1 MKRTERITRVIQRQG
16 VESVV
21 IPPAFHLEATAV
33 VVRREGERLVLI
45 PLAGPGTSR
54 QGHAPKP
61 RPNLTTVEET
71 REASTPTPTFEVIGG
86 PYPRF
91 GSWSGRL
98 QRLWAWA
105 TPSAVHARVR
115 DRAWHEGFEAG
126 RCARAEPAVEPHAV
140 VEPAVVEPAVVEPA
154 VEPHAVV
161 EPAVVEP
168 AVVEPAV
175 EPPPA
180 PDEPEGIA
188 EPFPWLERFKA
199 RLATGEPMPS
209 PDRPEGERL
218 ALELLELRKGD

>member
-126 RCARAEPAVEPHAV
+126 RCARGAPTAVPPAA
-140 VEPAVVEPAVVEPA
+140 VEPA
-154 VEPHAVV
+154 VEPS
-161 EPAVVEP
+161 
-168 AVVEPAV
+168 
-175 EPPPA
+175 PA
-180 PDEPEGIA
+180 PEEPEGIA

>member
-126 RCARAEPAVEPHAV
+126 RCVRAEPTAEP
-140 VEPAVVEPAVVEPA
+140 PAAVEPA
-154 VEPHAVV
+154 VEPS
-161 EPAVVEP
+161 
-168 AVVEPAV
+168 
-175 EPPPA
+175 PA

>member
-54 QGHAPKP
+54 KGQAPKP
-61 RPNLTTVEET
+61 RPNLTTVEQT
-71 REASTPTPTFEVIGG
+71 QEAVGTTPTFEVIGG

-105 TPSAVHARVR
+105 TPSAAHARVR

-126 RCARAEPAVEPHAV
+126 RCARPQPVSASPVLVKSAVKSF
-140 VEPAVVEPAVVEPA
+140 
-154 VEPHAVV
+154 
-161 EPAVVEP
+161 
-168 AVVEPAV
+168 
-175 EPPPA
+175 PA
-180 PDEPEGIA
+180 PGAPEALA

>member
-1 MKRTERITRVIQRQG
+1 VIQRQG

-71 REASTPTPTFEVIGG
+71 REAKASTPTFEVIGG

-105 TPSAVHARVR
+105 TPSAVHERVR

-126 RCARAEPAVEPHAV
+126 RCARAEPTGRPHAV
-140 VEPAVVEPAVVEPA
+140 VEPAVVEPAVEPS
-154 VEPHAVV
+154 
-161 EPAVVEP
+161 
-168 AVVEPAV
+168 
-175 EPPPA
+175 PA

-218 ALELLELRKGD
+218 ALELLDLRKGD

>member
-71 REASTPTPTFEVIGG
+71 RETTASTPTFEVIGG

-115 DRAWHEGFEAG
+115 DRDRAWHEGFEAG
-126 RCARAEPAVEPHAV
+126 RCARGAQAAEPHAV
-140 VEPAVVEPAVVEPA
+140 VEPAVAPS
-154 VEPHAVV
+154 
-161 EPAVVEP
+161 
-168 AVVEPAV
+168 
-175 EPPPA
+175 PA
-180 PDEPEGIA
+180 PHEPEGIA

-199 RLATGEPMPS
+199 CLATGEPMPS
-209 PDRPEGERL
+209 PDRPEGQRL
-218 ALELLELRKGD
+218 ALELLRLPKGE

>member
-21 IPPAFHLEATAV
+21 IPPAFHLEATSV

-71 REASTPTPTFEVIGG
+71 RETTASTPTFEVIGG

-91 GSWSGRL
+91 RSWSGRL

-126 RCARAEPAVEPHAV
+126 RCAR
-140 VEPAVVEPAVVEPA
+140 VEPAAEPLAAVEPA
-154 VEPHAVV
+154 VEPF
-161 EPAVVEP
+161 
-168 AVVEPAV
+168 
-175 EPPPA
+175 PA
-180 PDEPEGIA
+180 PDEPECFA
-188 EPFPWLERFKA
+188 EPVPWLERFKA

-218 ALELLELRKGD
+218 ALELLELRKGE

>member
-98 QRLWAWA
+98 QCLWAWA

-126 RCARAEPAVEPHAV
+126 RCARAGPAGQPHAV
-140 VEPAVVEPAVVEPA
+140 VETAI
-154 VEPHAVV
+154 
-161 EPAVVEP
+161 
-168 AVVEPAV
+168 VEPAV
-175 EPPPA
+175 EPPRA
-180 PDEPEGIA
+180 PDEPEGFA

>member
-54 QGHAPKP
+54 QGQAPKP

-71 REASTPTPTFEVIGG
+71 REAVASTPTFEVIGG

-105 TPSAVHARVR
+105 TPSAAHARVR

-126 RCARAEPAVEPHAV
+126 RCARAEPVLASPVL
-140 VEPAVVEPAVVEPA
+140 VEPA
-154 VEPHAVV
+154 VESS
-161 EPAVVEP
+161 PATEG
-168 AVVEPAV
+168 
-175 EPPPA
+175 
-180 PDEPEGIA
+180 PEGFL

>member
-45 PLAGPGTSR
+45 PLAGPGASR

-105 TPSAVHARVR
+105 APSAAHARVR

-126 RCARAEPAVEPHAV
+126 RCAQAEPAVDPS
-140 VEPAVVEPAVVEPA
+140 
-154 VEPHAVV
+154 
-161 EPAVVEP
+161 
-168 AVVEPAV
+168 
-175 EPPPA
+175 PA
-180 PDEPEGIA
+180 PGGPEGFA

>member
-71 REASTPTPTFEVIGG
+71 LEATAATPSFEVIGG

-105 TPSAVHARVR
+105 TPSAVHARAR

-126 RCARAEPAVEPHAV
+126 RCARAELPELPVLVESAVESSL
-140 VEPAVVEPAVVEPA
+140 
-154 VEPHAVV
+154 
-161 EPAVVEP
+161 
-168 AVVEPAV
+168 
-175 EPPPA
+175 A
-180 PDEPEGIA
+180 PGAPKALA

-218 ALELLELRKGD
+218 ALELLGLPKGD

>member
-71 REASTPTPTFEVIGG
+71 RETTASTPTFEVIGG

-126 RCARAEPAVEPHAV
+126 RCARAEPAV
-140 VEPAVVEPAVVEPA
+140 VEPA
-154 VEPHAVV
+154 VEPSQ
-161 EPAVVEP
+161 
-168 AVVEPAV
+168 
-175 EPPPA
+175 A
-180 PDEPEGIA
+180 PDEPEGFA

-218 ALELLELRKGD
+218 ALELLELRKGE

>member
-71 REASTPTPTFEVIGG
+71 RETTASTPTFEVIGG

-126 RCARAEPAVEPHAV
+126 RCARGAPTAEP
-140 VEPAVVEPAVVEPA
+140 PAEVEPA
-154 VEPHAVV
+154 VEPS
-161 EPAVVEP
+161 
-168 AVVEPAV
+168 
-175 EPPPA
+175 PA

>member
-126 RCARAEPAVEPHAV
+126 RCVRAEPTAEP
-140 VEPAVVEPAVVEPA
+140 PAAVEPA
-154 VEPHAVV
+154 VEPS
-161 EPAVVEP
+161 
-168 AVVEPAV
+168 
-175 EPPPA
+175 PA

-218 ALELLELRKGD
+218 ALELLALRKGD

>member
-71 REASTPTPTFEVIGG
+71 LEATAPTPSFEVIGG

-105 TPSAVHARVR
+105 TPSAVHARAR
-115 DRAWHEGFEAG
+115 DRAWHEGFETG
-126 RCARAEPAVEPHAV
+126 RCARAELPELPVLVESAVESSL
-140 VEPAVVEPAVVEPA
+140 
-154 VEPHAVV
+154 
-161 EPAVVEP
+161 
-168 AVVEPAV
+168 
-175 EPPPA
+175 A
-180 PDEPEGIA
+180 PGAPKALA

-218 ALELLELRKGD
+218 ALELLGLPKGD

>member
-71 REASTPTPTFEVIGG
+71 RETMASTPTFEVIGG

-126 RCARAEPAVEPHAV
+126 RCARGAPTAEP
-140 VEPAVVEPAVVEPA
+140 PAAVEPA
-154 VEPHAVV
+154 VEPS
-161 EPAVVEP
+161 
-168 AVVEPAV
+168 
-175 EPPPA
+175 PA

>member
-71 REASTPTPTFEVIGG
+71 LEATAPTPSFEVIGG

-105 TPSAVHARVR
+105 TPSAVHARAR

-126 RCARAEPAVEPHAV
+126 RCARAEPSELPVLVESAVESSL
-140 VEPAVVEPAVVEPA
+140 
-154 VEPHAVV
+154 
-161 EPAVVEP
+161 
-168 AVVEPAV
+168 
-175 EPPPA
+175 A
-180 PDEPEGIA
+180 PGAPKALA
-188 EPFPWLERFKA
+188 EPFAWLKRFKA

-218 ALELLELRKGD
+218 ALKLLGLPKGD

>member
-61 RPNLTTVEET
+61 RPNLTTVEDT
-71 REASTPTPTFEVIGG
+71 RETTASTPTFEVIGG

-126 RCARAEPAVEPHAV
+126 RCARGAPTAEP
-140 VEPAVVEPAVVEPA
+140 PAAVEPA
-154 VEPHAVV
+154 VEPS
-161 EPAVVEP
+161 
-168 AVVEPAV
+168 
-175 EPPPA
+175 PA

>member
-71 REASTPTPTFEVIGG
+71 REASTPTSTFEVIGG

-126 RCARAEPAVEPHAV
+126 RCARGEPPAEP
-140 VEPAVVEPAVVEPA
+140 PAAVEPA
-154 VEPHAVV
+154 VEPS
-161 EPAVVEP
+161 
-168 AVVEPAV
+168 
-175 EPPPA
+175 PA
-180 PDEPEGIA
+180 PDEPEGFA

>member
-126 RCARAEPAVEPHAV
+126 RCARGAPTAEP
-140 VEPAVVEPAVVEPA
+140 PAAVEPA
-154 VEPHAVV
+154 VEPS
-161 EPAVVEP
+161 
-168 AVVEPAV
+168 
-175 EPPPA
+175 PA

>member
-105 TPSAVHARVR
+105 TPSAVHERVR
-115 DRAWHEGFEAG
+115 DRAWNEGFEAG
-126 RCARAEPAVEPHAV
+126 RCARGVPTAEP
-140 VEPAVVEPAVVEPA
+140 PAT
-154 VEPHAVV
+154 
-161 EPAVVEP
+161 
-168 AVVEPAV
+168 VEPAV
-175 EPPPA
+175 EPPRA
-180 PDEPEGIA
+180 LDEPEGFA

>member
-105 TPSAVHARVR
+105 TPSAVPARVR
-115 DRAWHEGFEAG
+115 DRAGHEGFEAG
-126 RCARAEPAVEPHAV
+126 RCARGAPTAEPPSA
-140 VEPAVVEPAVVEPA
+140 VEPAVAPS
-154 VEPHAVV
+154 
-161 EPAVVEP
+161 
-168 AVVEPAV
+168 
-175 EPPPA
+175 PA
-180 PDEPEGIA
+180 PDEPEAIA

>member
-105 TPSAVHARVR
+105 APSAAHARVR

-126 RCARAEPAVEPHAV
+126 RCAQAEPAVEPHALVEPAV

-154 VEPHAVV
+154 VDPS
-161 EPAVVEP
+161 
-168 AVVEPAV
+168 
-175 EPPPA
+175 PA

-188 EPFPWLERFKA
+188 ESFPWLERFKA

>member
-71 REASTPTPTFEVIGG
+71 REASTPTSTFEVIGG

-126 RCARAEPAVEPHAV
+126 RCARGEPPAEP
-140 VEPAVVEPAVVEPA
+140 PAAVEPA
-154 VEPHAVV
+154 VEPS
-161 EPAVVEP
+161 
-168 AVVEPAV
+168 
-175 EPPPA
+175 PA
-180 PDEPEGIA
+180 PDEPEGFA

-209 PDRPEGERL
+209 PDCPEGERL

>member
-61 RPNLTTVEET
+61 RPNLTTMEET
-71 REASTPTPTFEVIGG
+71 RETTASRPTFEVIGG

-91 GSWSGRL
+91 RSWSGRL

-126 RCARAEPAVEPHAV
+126 RCARAGPAGEPHAVTEPAVEPSTAT
-140 VEPAVVEPAVVEPA
+140 
-154 VEPHAVV
+154 
-161 EPAVVEP
+161 
-168 AVVEPAV
+168 
-175 EPPPA
+175 
-180 PDEPEGIA
+180 DEPQDFA
-188 EPFPWLERFKA
+188 TPFPWLERFKA
-199 RLATGEPMPS
+199 CLATGEPMPS
-209 PDRPEGERL
+209 PDRLEGERL
-218 ALELLELRKGD
+218 ALELLGLPKGE

>member
-21 IPPAFHLEATAV
+21 IPRAFHLEANAV

-45 PLAGPGTSR
+45 PLAGPGARR

-61 RPNLTTVEET
+61 RPNLTTVEE
-71 REASTPTPTFEVIGG
+71 RQVAKAPGPTFEVIGG

-98 QRLWAWA
+98 LRLWAWA
-105 TPSAVHARVR
+105 TPSAVHARLR
-115 DRAWHEGFEAG
+115 DRIWHEGFEAG
-126 RCARAEPAVEPHAV
+126 RCARVEPVSASPVLVESAVES
-140 VEPAVVEPAVVEPA
+140 
-154 VEPHAVV
+154 
-161 EPAVVEP
+161 
-168 AVVEPAV
+168 
-175 EPPPA
+175 PPA
-180 PDEPEGIA
+180 PGASEALA

-218 ALELLELRKGD
+218 AFELMGVPKGE

>member
-115 DRAWHEGFEAG
+115 DCAWHEGFEAG
-126 RCARAEPAVEPHAV
+126 RCARGAPTAEP
-140 VEPAVVEPAVVEPA
+140 PAAVEPA
-154 VEPHAVV
+154 VEPS
-161 EPAVVEP
+161 
-168 AVVEPAV
+168 
-175 EPPPA
+175 PA
-180 PDEPEGIA
+180 PEEPEGIA

-199 RLATGEPMPS
+199 RVATGEPMPS

-218 ALELLELRKGD
+218 ALELLELRRGD

>member
-71 REASTPTPTFEVIGG
+71 RETTASTPTFEVIGG

-126 RCARAEPAVEPHAV
+126 RCARGAPTAEP
-140 VEPAVVEPAVVEPA
+140 PAVVEPAVVEPA
-154 VEPHAVV
+154 VEQS
-161 EPAVVEP
+161 
-168 AVVEPAV
+168 
-175 EPPPA
+175 PA

>member
-71 REASTPTPTFEVIGG
+71 REAMASTPTFEVIGG

-126 RCARAEPAVEPHAV
+126 RCARAAPAAGPLAV
-140 VEPAVVEPAVVEPA
+140 VEPAVA
-154 VEPHAVV
+154 
-161 EPAVVEP
+161 
-168 AVVEPAV
+168 EPAV

-180 PDEPEGIA
+180 PGEPEGFA
-188 EPFPWLERFKA
+188 KPFPWLERFKA

-218 ALELLELRKGD
+218 ALELLELRRGD

>member
-71 REASTPTPTFEVIGG
+71 RETTASTPTFEVIGG

-91 GSWSGRL
+91 RSWSGRL

-126 RCARAEPAVEPHAV
+126 RCARAEPAGQPHAV
-140 VEPAVVEPAVVEPA
+140 VEPAVVEL
-154 VEPHAVV
+154 
-161 EPAVVEP
+161 
-168 AVVEPAV
+168 AV
-175 EPPPA
+175 EPPRA
-180 PDEPEGIA
+180 TDEPESFA

-209 PDRPEGERL
+209 PDRPEGECL
-218 ALELLELRKGD
+218 ALELLGLRKGD

>member
-21 IPPAFHLEATAV
+21 IPPAFHLEASAV

-54 QGHAPKP
+54 LGRAPKP
-61 RPNLTTVEET
+61 RPNLTTVQET
-71 REASTPTPTFEVIGG
+71 PEATASMPTFEVIGG

-105 TPSAVHARVR
+105 TPLAVHERVR
-115 DRAWHEGFEAG
+115 DRAWHEGFKAG
-126 RCARAEPAVEPHAV
+126 RCARAEPAAEPTS
-140 VEPAVVEPAVVEPA
+140 VVEPA
-154 VEPHAVV
+154 VEPTPASG
-161 EPAVVEP
+161 EPK
-168 AVVEPAV
+168 
-175 EPPPA
+175 
-180 PDEPEGIA
+180 GFA

-209 PDRPEGERL
+209 PDRSEGERL
-218 ALELLELRKGD
+218 ALELLGLPKGE

>member
-71 REASTPTPTFEVIGG
+71 RDTTASTPTFEVIGG

-105 TPSAVHARVR
+105 TPLAVHERVR
-115 DRAWHEGFEAG
+115 DRAWHEGFVAG
-126 RCARAEPAVEPHAV
+126 RCARAKPAAGP
-140 VEPAVVEPAVVEPA
+140 
-154 VEPHAVV
+154 
-161 EPAVVEP
+161 
-168 AVVEPAV
+168 
-175 EPPPA
+175 
-180 PDEPEGIA
+180 PEGRDA
-188 EPFPWLERFKA
+188 PFPWLERFKA
-199 RLATGEPMPS
+199 CLATGEPMPS

-218 ALELLELRKGD
+218 ALELLGLPRGE

>member
-71 REASTPTPTFEVIGG
+71 RETMASTPTFEVIGG

-126 RCARAEPAVEPHAV
+126 RCARAEPAGQPHAV
-140 VEPAVVEPAVVEPA
+140 VEPAI
-154 VEPHAVV
+154 
-161 EPAVVEP
+161 
-168 AVVEPAV
+168 VEPAV
-175 EPPPA
+175 EPPRA
-180 PDEPEGIA
+180 PDEPEGFA

>member
-71 REASTPTPTFEVIGG
+71 REAVASTPTFEIIGG

-105 TPSAVHARVR
+105 TPSAAHARVR

-126 RCARAEPAVEPHAV
+126 RCARAEPVLASPVL
-140 VEPAVVEPAVVEPA
+140 VEPA
-154 VEPHAVV
+154 VES
-161 EPAVVEP
+161 
-168 AVVEPAV
+168 
-175 EPPPA
+175 PPA
-180 PDEPEGIA
+180 PGASEALA

-218 ALELLELRKGD
+218 AFELMGVPKGE

>member
-21 IPPAFHLEATAV
+21 IPPAFHLEVTAV

-71 REASTPTPTFEVIGG
+71 RETTASTPTFEVIGG

-91 GSWSGRL
+91 RSWSGRL

-126 RCARAEPAVEPHAV
+126 RCARVAPTAEP
-140 VEPAVVEPAVVEPA
+140 PAAVEPA
-154 VEPHAVV
+154 VEPS
-161 EPAVVEP
+161 
-168 AVVEPAV
+168 
-175 EPPPA
+175 PA
-180 PDEPEGIA
+180 PGDPEGFA
-188 EPFPWLERFKA
+188 KPFPWLERFKA

>member
-1 MKRTERITRVIQRQG
+1 MKRTERITRVIQHQG

-115 DRAWHEGFEAG
+115 DCAWHEGFEAG
-126 RCARAEPAVEPHAV
+126 RCARGAPTAEP
-140 VEPAVVEPAVVEPA
+140 PAAVEPA
-154 VEPHAVV
+154 VEPS
-161 EPAVVEP
+161 
-168 AVVEPAV
+168 
-175 EPPPA
+175 PA
-180 PDEPEGIA
+180 PEEPEGIA

-199 RLATGEPMPS
+199 RVATGEPMPS

-218 ALELLELRKGD
+218 ALELLELRRGD

>member
-45 PLAGPGTSR
+45 PLAGPGASR

-71 REASTPTPTFEVIGG
+71 RETTASTPTFEVIGG

-98 QRLWAWA
+98 QRLRAWA
-105 TPSAVHARVR
+105 TPSAVHERVR
-115 DRAWHEGFEAG
+115 DRAWNEGFEAG
-126 RCARAEPAVEPHAV
+126 RCARGVPTAEP
-140 VEPAVVEPAVVEPA
+140 PAT
-154 VEPHAVV
+154 
-161 EPAVVEP
+161 
-168 AVVEPAV
+168 VEPAV
-175 EPPPA
+175 EPPRA
-180 PDEPEGIA
+180 LDEPEGFA

>member
-33 VVRREGERLVLI
+33 VVRRKGKRLVLI

-61 RPNLTTVEET
+61 RPNLTTIKET
-71 REASTPTPTFEVIGG
+71 PEATATMPAFEVIGG

-105 TPSAVHARVR
+105 TPLAVHEWVR

-126 RCARAEPAVEPHAV
+126 RCARAAPAGEPHAVTEPAVEPSA
-140 VEPAVVEPAVVEPA
+140 AT
-154 VEPHAVV
+154 
-161 EPAVVEP
+161 
-168 AVVEPAV
+168 
-175 EPPPA
+175 
-180 PDEPEGIA
+180 DEPEYFA
-188 EPFPWLERFKA
+188 TPFPWLERFKA
-199 RLATGEPMPS
+199 CLATGEPMPS
-209 PDRPEGERL
+209 PDRPEGQRL
-218 ALELLELRKGD
+218 ALELLRLPKGE